1 MKISQRFQVFG
12 AVTFDAPSAAF
23 QPDALS
29 QLLGAQQK
37 KMFMLHYQFPS
48 FATTGISSPARVSR
62 RELGHGALAEKALK
76 RLIPEDFP
84 YCLRLACDVRAGF
97 FSLKFVEYDSL
108 IIRY

>member
-1 MKISQRFQVFG
+1 MFG
-12 AVTFDAPSAAF
+12 TVTFDAPSAAF

-48 FATTGISSPARVSR
+48 FAASAVSFSVRTSR
-62 RELGHGALAEKALK
+62 RELGHGALAEKALR
-76 RLIPEDFP
+76 RLIPENFP

-97 FSLKFVEYDSL
+97 LSRPLKYSFFC
-108 IIRY
+108 IILC